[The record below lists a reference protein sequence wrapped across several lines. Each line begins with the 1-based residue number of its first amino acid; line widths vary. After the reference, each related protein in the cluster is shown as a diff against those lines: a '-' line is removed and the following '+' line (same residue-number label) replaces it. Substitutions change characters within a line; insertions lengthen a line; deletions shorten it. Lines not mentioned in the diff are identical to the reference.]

1 MHSLIF
7 NTILNSSDQSD
18 LVKQKQVNSSIR
30 LSMGVFLWDDLDQD
44 QWSKITQSMVDQM
57 NR

>member
-7 NTILNSSDQSD
+7 NTILNSPDQSD

-30 LSMGVFLWDDLDQD
+30 LSKGVFLWDDLDQD

>member
-1 MHSLIF
+1 MYSLIF
-7 NTILNSSDQSD
+7 YTILNSSDQSD

-30 LSMGVFLWDDLDQD
+30 LSKGVLLWDDPDQD

>member
-1 MHSLIF
+1 MYSLIF

-30 LSMGVFLWDDLDQD
+30 LSKRVFLWDDLDQD

>member
-1 MHSLIF
+1 MYSLIF
-7 NTILNSSDQSD
+7 YTILNSSDQSD

-30 LSMGVFLWDDLDQD
+30 LSKGVFLWDDPDQD
-44 QWSKITQSMVDQM
+44 QRSKITQSMVDQM

>member
-30 LSMGVFLWDDLDQD
+30 LSKGVFLWDDLDQD
-44 QWSKITQSMVDQM
+44 Q
-57 NR
+57 

>member
-1 MHSLIF
+1 MYSLIF

-30 LSMGVFLWDDLDQD
+30 LSKGVLLWDDLDQD

>member
-1 MHSLIF
+1 MYSLIF
-7 NTILNSSDQSD
+7 YTILNSSDQSD

-30 LSMGVFLWDDLDQD
+30 LSKDVFLWDDPDQD